1 MSTSSDEDDE
11 IDAAK
16 LAALRSVAIDSSA
29 VVQNASAPV
38 ASLRKSGK
46 PGASGSA
53 NTRGAEEDEAKNS
66 SGLKLYQ
73 TRVNVSTFSLSLL
86 WKCSLEVATG
96 ESVVAVAKIIH
107 VTGMSIQQRERP

>member
-29 VVQNASAPV
+29 VIQNASAPV
-38 ASLRKSGK
+38 VSLRKSGK
-46 PGASGSA
+46 SGKVGALGNGSSDV
-53 NTRGAEEDEAKNS
+53 RGSEEEGKDT

-73 TRVNVSTFSLSLL
+73 TRVSFFTFSVLFVLYL
-86 WKCSLEVATG
+86 AHIEEV
-96 ESVVAVAKIIH
+96 
-107 VTGMSIQQRERP
+107 